1 MSNTADIS
9 TYNMD
14 TSQLQDQLEQARQRM
29 LALQQQTE
37 EIRIAMERFA
47 QTQGKTA
54 DKTQQMNK
62 ELDSKAGKNFKA
74 GMDVASTSLKA
85 FDKLVP
91 GVLGTVANVVDQIS
105 AAQATIR
112 GLSSGLMQWGTG
124 IGAALGI
131 VATIAGAVINNIR
144 EAEEKRR
151 QAFEEG
157 VESYQKHGDAIRELE
172 TNLNVLNNE
181 KSTLDELQSAR
192 SELASSFPELILA
205 YDEEGQAILA
215 NNEILEAYLQKQKEA
230 RELARDKITAYA
242 DENLLEDYQTAVSK
256 LNHQQRRLKL
266 FEENDATESGHFYSY
281 DVRQK
286 ENEIVDAMIMNN
298 EIGLMEDI
306 GESIDAINKKIIEEK
321 EWIAELEQSIRTTTQ
336 AQMQSAVEATDAVTG
351 LKVGWEDLNTV
362 QQAVANEIYNN
373 SFSKILTGAESVEE
387 VIKNINQTLADPVA
401 FSVIQAQI
409 GLQDSKIGMYDEEL
423 AELDRL
429 STAYQTL
436 AEGRYLEQSLLYE
449 LTSLYPEVAAY
460 LAETGDITLNNG
472 QILKDVIN
480 STRQLH
486 LEELQRS
493 KEKIETKL
501 LEAESYYLLT
511 EAQMEYY
518 EAAGL
523 AIQANPEYRDLLKN
537 YPKEE
542 AAYNSL
548 KSQMDDINAKIA
560 IAKSKAA
567 EVNRE
572 SFSSPKS
579 TSSAVKST
587 RNEALANELK
597 LLDQKKKMDQLTS
610 VEELKQLE
618 RIQKSYRMN
627 ADEKA
632 DLEYRIYALKKQM
645 AEEEEKANTERL
657 NAEYKAIENKKSL
670 GEMSAKE
677 ELRRLEE
684 IQRTFV
690 KNKEEEIDLEIKI
703 YNLKKELRDE
713 DIESLNT
720 LGDAVT
726 EALRGQYEKQKEA
739 EEQRIQDSIDSW
751 KQWEEDTV
759 SAIQGQLN
767 ALDELEKQQ
776 EEADRQAE
784 YQRKKEAAE
793 LALAYEKDAYN
804 RQQMQKELNRIEEEE
819 RKRREAVERENER
832 ERLQQ
837 EMEAVK
843 NDSQKHQDALQ
854 EELDGLSKTY
864 DELMSDFNLRAEAEK
879 LILKSSQDQLIELIQ
894 SYAPQYDL
902 LGQSFGEKLVDGFKS
917 KVGDIEAYFQSIQQ
931 RISAYQD
938 NLAYTANAAA
948 DRFWQDRAQYE
959 QKLSGQSAPAAAKRD
974 VTMIVNFNQ
983 PVESPIEIRRQL
995 NRAAEDFARRIG
1007 G

>member
-1 MSNTADIS
+1 MSSIDYS
-9 TYNMD
+9 E
-14 TSQLQDQLEQARQRM
+14 QL
-29 LALQQQTE
+29 
-37 EIRIAMERFA
+37 
-47 QTQGKTA
+47 G
-54 DKTQQMNK
+54 
-62 ELDSKAGKNFKA
+62 ELDNLAAAYERLAGGQQLSA
-74 GMDVASTSLKA
+74 G
-85 FDKLVP
+85 
-91 GVLGTVANVVDQIS
+91 QI
-105 AAQATIR
+105 
-112 GLSSGLMQWGTG
+112 
-124 IGAALGI
+124 
-131 VATIAGAVINNIR
+131 
-144 EAEEKRR
+144 
-151 QAFEEG
+151 
-157 VESYQKHGDAIRELE
+157 Y
-172 TNLNVLNNE
+172 
-181 KSTLDELQSAR
+181 
-192 SELASSFPELILA
+192 ELA
-205 YDEEGQAILA
+205 
-215 NNEILEAYLQKQKEA
+215 
-230 RELARDKITAYA
+230 
-242 DENLLEDYQTAVSK
+242 
-256 LNHQQRRLKL
+256 
-266 FEENDATESGHFYSY
+266 
-281 DVRQK
+281 
-286 ENEIVDAMIMNN
+286 M
-298 EIGLMEDI
+298 
-306 GESIDAINKKIIEEK
+306 
-321 EWIAELEQSIRTTTQ
+321 
-336 AQMQSAVEATDAVTG
+336 
-351 LKVGWEDLNTV
+351 
-362 QQAVANEIYNN
+362 
-373 SFSKILTGAESVEE
+373 
-387 VIKNINQTLADPVA
+387 
-401 FSVIQAQI
+401 
-409 GLQDSKIGMYDEEL
+409 
-423 AELDRL
+423 
-429 STAYQTL
+429 
-436 AEGRYLEQSLLYE
+436 
-449 LTSLYPEVAAY
+449 LYPEVAQYIAATND
-460 LAETGDITLNNG
+460 LTLQEG
-472 QILKDVIN
+472 EILQTVYGIRRAATIEQLKDNQTAAEEQVK
-480 STRQLH
+480 STKTIIQ
-486 LEELQRS
+486 S
-493 KEKIETKL
+493 IEQ
-501 LEAESYYLLT
+501 E
-511 EAQMEYY
+511 
-518 EAAGL
+518 
-523 AIQANPEYRDLLKN
+523 
-537 YPKEE
+537 
-542 AAYNSL
+542 
-548 KSQMDDINAKIA
+548 INALVALYTAHRIPDSVYYTQSQALKA
-560 IAKSKAA
+560 ELKEQEEFREKQLQNAQAAKALIEALDKPLT
-567 EVNRE
+567 
-572 SFSSPKS
+572 FSGSSGNKS
-579 TSSAVKST
+579 SVVKST

-610 VEELKQLE
+610 AEELKQLE

-690 KNKEEEIDLEIKI
+690 KNKEEEIELEIKI

-739 EEQRIQDSIDSW
+739 EEERIQDSIDSW
-751 KQWEEDTV
+751 QQWEEDTV

-832 ERLQQ
+832 ERLRQ

-879 LILKSSQDQLIELIQ
+879 LILKSSQDQLVELIR